1 MNYTPVRIS
10 TLKAQKEIPFGVY
23 IFFKERHL
31 LYIRAGS
38 QIESPKFKQL
48 RKQKIT
54 KFFIS
59 SSDELKYQAF
69 LEEML
74 NDTLSD
80 ENIAL
85 DTKVDIIEGS
95 AHTAIGKL
103 SDDPGSEIAFKMT
116 ESAARGMSKVV
127 LENPEALRTLFEKQ
141 GEDGERIV
149 KHSMNVCALAVK
161 LAEAKKCT
169 TKEIENLAIA
179 ALMHD
184 VGLSEKEKE
193 LFDRPKSSFNADE
206 RLLYF
211 KHTKDGLK
219 ILKERKWI
227 NSEIMNL
234 VENHEENL
242 NGTGPFKKAKLSK
255 LEEILALVNAYDKK
269 VSSEGKSPTDAI
281 KEFKI
286 EEIGNYGLQT
296 IQDLEKVIKAGF
308 SS

>member
-10 TLKAQKEIPFGVY
+10 TLKPQKELPFPVY

-31 LYIRAGS
+31 LYIRAGDL
-38 QIESPKFKQL
+38 IESPKFKQL

-59 SSDELKYQAF
+59 SADELKYQAF

-80 ENIAL
+80 TSISVDAKLDIVEGSSHTAL
-85 DTKVDIIEGS
+85 D
-95 AHTAIGKL
+95 KL
-103 SDDPGSEIAFKMT
+103 AGDPGSQVAFQMT
-116 ESAARGMSKVV
+116 QSAAKGVSKVV
-127 LENPEALRTLFEKQ
+127 LENPDALRTLFEKQ
-141 GEDGERIV
+141 GEEGELIV
-149 KHSMNVCALAVK
+149 KHSMNVCALSVK

-169 TKEIENLAIA
+169 PKEIENLAIA

-184 VGLSEKEKE
+184 VGLSEKEKK
-193 LFDRPKSSFNADE
+193 LFSKAKSDFSSEDK
-206 RLLYF
+206 LLYF
-211 KHTKDGLK
+211 KHTKEGLN

-227 NSEIMNL
+227 NSEIINL
-234 VENHEENL
+234 IENHEENL
-242 NGTGPFKKAKLSK
+242 NGTGPFKKGKLSK
-255 LEEILALVNAYDKK
+255 LEEILSLVNAYDKK
-269 VSSEGKSPTDAI
+269 IMCEGKTPTEAI

-296 IQDLEKVIKAGF
+296 IQELEKVIKGQF
-308 SS
+308 SN